1 MTRRAERHAWHAF
14 REIMARRRPIMIPII
29 PPAIAERFH
38 ACGMIEGVDFLVSEP
53 VLSLPPFPGASRE
66 PAGPSTST
74 GEAAT
79 PT

>member
-1 MTRRAERHAWHAF
+1 MGALRNSS
-14 REIMARRRPIMIPII
+14 PILILIV
-29 PPAIAERFH
+29 PPALAERFR
-38 ACGMIEGVDFLVSEP
+38 AAGGIEGVDFLVSEP